1 MEGPSRTETLAELQA
16 RVGTELGASEW
27 MRIEQSAIDTFAQL
41 TGDTYFIHID
51 PERAARETPFG
62 GSIAH
67 GFFTMSLLSNMA
79 YQVCPNVAGTKTG
92 LNYGFNRLRFVS
104 PVPVNSRVRGR
115 FVLKAL
121 DTPEGRWQATW
132 GVTIEIEGAAKP
144 AIVAEWVTAG
154 LL

>member
-16 RVGTELGASEW
+16 RVGTELGVSDWA
-27 MRIEQSAIDTFAQL
+27 RIDQAAIDSFAKL
-41 TGDTYFIHID
+41 TGDTYFIHVD

-67 GFFTMSLLSNMA
+67 GFLTMSMLSNMA
-79 YQVCPNVAGTKTG
+79 YQVCPFVAGTKTS

-115 FVLKAL
+115 FLLKAL
-121 DTPEGRWQATW
+121 DLPPGRWQATW
-132 GVTIEIEGAAKP
+132 SVTIEIEGGAKP

-154 LL
+154 LF